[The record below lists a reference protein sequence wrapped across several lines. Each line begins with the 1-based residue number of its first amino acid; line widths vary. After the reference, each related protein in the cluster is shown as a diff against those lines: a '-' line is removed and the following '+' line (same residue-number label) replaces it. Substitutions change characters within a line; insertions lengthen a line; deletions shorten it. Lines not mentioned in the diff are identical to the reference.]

1 MMPTPAHR
9 PRPPLLLLLALTL
22 GTLPLA
28 ASPSPVTQ
36 AAARAGAAAGAPA
49 AAAGATLPPR
59 AADSV
64 RFAVLGDTGTGGSEQ
79 YEVGT
84 RLAASRAVFPFAF
97 VLMLGDNI
105 YGSERPQD
113 FVKKFERPYQALL
126 DLKIPFYASL
136 GNHDDPNQRFY
147 KPFNMDG
154 SRYYTFEKGGVRF
167 FALDSNYMDQVQQEW
182 LARELSRSTNT
193 WKIAFFH
200 HPLYSSGARHGS
212 EVDLRAVLE
221 PLFLKHGVSAVF
233 SGHEHFYER
242 VKPQKGIAYFTSGGA
257 AKLRRGNI
265 RDDSPLTAKGFDTDR
280 SYMLVEIDD
289 RTMYFQAL
297 SRTGALVDSGSVQA
311 VTPPAAQPS
320 AGALR

>member
-1 MMPTPAHR
+1 MRSRH
-9 PRPPLLLLLALTL
+9 
-22 GTLPLA
+22 
-28 ASPSPVTQ
+28 
-36 AAARAGAAAGAPA
+36 AAAVCAIAIFVGLSGEAAQRTAAP
-49 AAAGATLPPR
+49 GNETQPPR
-59 AADSV
+59 SDSSL
-64 RFAVLGDTGTGGSEQ
+64 RIAVIGDSGTGGRAQ
-79 YEVGT
+79 
-84 RLAASRAVFPFAF
+84 RDIAARMAESLQVFPFEL

-105 YGSERPQD
+105 YGTERPQD
-113 FVKKFERPYQALL
+113 FVRKFEAPYKVMLER
-126 DLKIPFYASL
+126 KIPFYASL